1 MGSELLW
8 GLSRPCRSALGLT
21 FVSVLFVLCSSAIAQ
36 QPSIRPF
43 ESEEDLWEALNDGE
57 ITFDEFTEFLDL
69 ARSGADSLLTPHS
82 DWEALPGS
90 EAGYLTAPDS
100 VQALA
105 AVPSTRASR
114 MDLPWVSTIRLG
126 YNTDLSGSDASD
138 GFTIMRFQFGSWRV
152 VGDFD
157 HDRDDHGIWRRRSIT
172 WRPRNLTFVLGNFE
186 PRWGRGLIVGR
197 RTRLVTQTENSGD
210 GPFSLGRFDG
220 LYFSTNSKRRLSTEV
235 FLSGIGSDEFREAA
249 LGAQILAR
257 HRSWTIG
264 LASVGGNVSRP
275 DTGLYD
281 YFDDTIYVEAEYSA
295 HLRYSRNRR
304 EMLAELAVDN
314 DGATAKALE
323 LVWPS
328 AHGRFHARAWSY
340 GSGYVGLW
348 GGGPGH
354 SDTRPV
360 YLDSLYHTFNSR
372 TSGER
377 GFDFTTRISASHNAN
392 LRWDWMSHR
401 EEPGA
406 NLEHS
411 GVFRAEIKRPTFR
424 TTPFVRAQINE
435 DETESYS
442 VGNYLWWGP
451 DERELNMRA
460 EFGTHYD
467 DEVQFVRLGFGAKVQ
482 INRVVRFAPAI
493 RWNDPNLDM
502 PSDGYWYFYFT
513 ETVLP
518 IDGARIE
525 MALVW
530 KKYEDTAKDD
540 LVELRVRGFVR

>member
-1 MGSELLW
+1 MVSEHKTHAPLVL
-8 GLSRPCRSALGLT
+8 
-21 FVSVLFVLCSSAIAQ
+21 VQSVLLVLIVLFSSAIAQ
-36 QPSIRPF
+36 QPSIRPY

-57 ITFDEFTEFLDL
+57 ITFDEFTELLDL
-69 ARSGADSLLTPHS
+69 VRSGADSLLTPHS

-90 EAGYLTAPDS
+90 EAGYLTPPDS
-100 VQALA
+100 VQAPA

-157 HDRDDHGIWRRRSIT
+157 HDREDHGIWRRRSIT

-186 PRWGRGLIVGR
+186 PRWGRGLVVGR
-197 RTRLVTQTENSGD
+197 RTRLVTQKGD
-210 GPFSLGRFDG
+210 SDGGPLTLGRFDG
-220 LYFSTNSKRRLSTEV
+220 LYFSTNPRRLISTEI
-235 FLSGIGSDEFREAA
+235 FLSGISSAEFWEYSG
-249 LGAQILAR
+249 GAQIVAKRGPWSL
-257 HRSWTIG
+257 G
-264 LASVGGNVSRP
+264 LSSAGGNVSRP

-281 YFDDTIYVEAEYSA
+281 LFDDTLYHENDYGTHMRYV
-295 HLRYSRNRR
+295 RGKR
-304 EMLAELAVDN
+304 EVLVEFATND
-314 DGATAKALE
+314 DGATAKAFE
-323 LVWPS
+323 LVWPIS
-328 AHGRFHARAWSY
+328 QGRFHARAWSY

-377 GFDFTTRISASHNAN
+377 GFDFTTRIAVTPHVN

-411 GVFRAEIKRPTFR
+411 GVFRAEIKQPTFR
-424 TTPFVRAQINE
+424 TTPFVRAQIDE

-451 DERELNMRA
+451 DERELNLRA
-460 EFGTHYD
+460 EIGTHYD

-482 INRVVRFAPAI
+482 MNRVVHFAPAI

-518 IDGARIE
+518 IEGARIE
-525 MALVW
+525 MAFVW
-530 KKYEDTAKDD
+530 KKYEDSAKDD